1 MVRYCLTV
9 TALVMSVCWAM
20 ANTAFA
26 LGDTCSNVDI
36 TLTNSTA
43 VQIKVTKFE
52 YYDYTDKK
60 WRTEVMFGVDGHKKL
75 ERGESWSKT
84 QDLEHVE
91 NDKTKFK
98 VTYEAVIGGTAS
110 GNPVST
116 TTSDFTC
123 KDKMKKGVI
132 IDYLPQRVASLI
144 FFYYG
149 DSEYTTLGQETL
161 KLKKAM
167 EGYDYKVLLKHET
180 LPSWADLSEK
190 DEKLADVKEIP
201 TKANLFKYITQ
212 LAKDGY
218 IVDLFIFSH
227 GWSGKF
233 KASAGSHGSTDFV
246 TAEDIKNELRADKTG
261 FTEMPIRIMWGT
273 NCYGKSLDES
283 WRSVGAKATAGA
295 RFVNFYPNNFGPF
308 IDGWNKGNVSFEQA
322 VVDSDTNAVRTV
334 AQTYISLGD
343 APAKKKAGKWDGC
356 PPGKFVLGDDPC
368 AKDYFDSVWLA
379 KDEWQAGKSGKENM
393 NYSSYMSLGGDK
405 GVTKDSRPAWKP

>member
-1 MVRYCLTV
+1 MMRYCLAA
-9 TALVMSVCWAM
+9 TALVMGVCWAM
-20 ANTAFA
+20 ANTAFG

-36 TLTNSTA
+36 TLTNTTA
-43 VQIKVTKFE
+43 AKIKVTKFE

-60 WRTEVMFGVDGHKKL
+60 WRTEVMFGVDGHQKL
-75 ERGESWSKT
+75 ERGASWSTT

-91 NDKTKFK
+91 NDNTKFK
-98 VTYEAVIGGTAS
+98 VTYEADIDGTAS

-116 TTSDFTC
+116 TTSEFTC
-123 KDKMKKGVI
+123 KDNMKKAVI
-132 IDYLPQRVASLI
+132 LDYLPQRVASLI

-149 DSEYTTLGQETL
+149 DSEYNTLGQETL

-180 LPSWADLSEK
+180 LPGWADLSEK

-227 GWSGKF
+227 GWSGQF
-233 KASAGSHGSTDFV
+233 KASKGSHGSTDFV
-246 TAEDIKNELRADKTG
+246 TAEDIKNELQADKTG
-261 FTEMPIRIMWGT
+261 FTEMPIRMVWGT
-273 NCYGKSLDES
+273 NCYGQSLGES

-295 RFVNFYPNNFGPF
+295 RFVNFYPNNYGPF
-308 IDGWNKGNVSFEQA
+308 IDDWNKGNVSFDRA
-322 VVDSDTNAVRTV
+322 VGDSDTNAVRTV
-334 AQTYISLGD
+334 AQTFISVAD

-356 PPGKFVLGDDPC
+356 PSGKFVLGNDPC
-368 AKDYFDSVWLA
+368 AKDYFVSVWIA

-393 NYSSYMSLGGDK
+393 NYSSYMFLGGDK
-405 GVTKDSRPAWKP
+405 GITKSTRPVWKP